1 MNVEEDQKEI
11 GRAASVLAKGM
22 RRNDRILDHLF

>member
-1 MNVEEDQKEI
+1 MNVEAREDQKEI

-22 RRNDRILDHLF
+22 GRNGSNP